1 MGCPT
6 HGDGCLRGVGK
17 AWNKQIALVSGH
29 AGNDSGAICEDE
41 DGSPTILEADINAK
55 VAQLAAD
62 LLRRA
67 GADVAI
73 LEEYDA
79 RLRGLRADVFLSIHA
94 DSCIDV
100 TGYKS
105 SHYIDTTKPEID
117 NRLVACI
124 NSAYAAATGLTEN
137 TDTITENMTEYHAF
151 RRIDP
156 QTPAAILELGFLGGI
171 MTCWCMIRKFRGKG
185 SCRWYSLFFG
195 GRRWRR
201 ACRSAIGMRVRSQAH
216 LYGQGFT
223 EIARRLPQRDTE
235 NRSAV
240 AVCISVKPPC
250 GSVSQDSID
259 VISA

>member
-1 MGCPT
+1 MRHDTLQRVQRVFMVVFLVAFLGIGLLMMRTAGVGLP
-6 HGDGCLRGVGK
+6 DARGWLPQGVVGK

-41 DGSPTILEADINAK
+41 NGQPTILEADINAK
-55 VAQLAAD
+55 VAQLATD
-62 LLRRA
+62 RLRRA

-94 DSCIDV
+94 DSCIDA

-105 SHYIDTTKPEID
+105 SHYIDSTKPEID
-117 NRLVACI
+117 DRLVACI

-156 QTPAAILELGFLGGI
+156 ETPAAILELGFLGGI
-171 MTCWCMIRKFRGKG
+171 MTCWCMIRN
-185 SCRWYSLFFG
+185 
-195 GRRWRR
+195 WRR
-201 ACRSAIGMRVRSQAH
+201 KALSMVFYVFWPRKM
-216 LYGQGFT
+216 T
-223 EIARRLPQRDTE
+223 T
-235 NRSAV
+235 
-240 AVCISVKPPC
+240 SV
-250 GSVSQDSID
+250 QINT
-259 VISA
+259 